1 MAEQPENPYSRLYG
15 KKATQPSQ
23 ASSGSQQQ
31 LQLQAQNTGIS
42 QYSHAVGQPYAA
54 SHLPQCASQGGSM
67 THANGFLAS
76 PWHSAEVHNCPA
88 HAQPAQDLQHSA
100 VSRVQGR
107 DGSAGIWS
115 SANLPNSA
123 LQLSHACPDSREKL
137 EQDISRA
144 SVQVQ
149 AQPLAERTVEQSDS
163 QRDSD
168 GGPSSRKRRRL
179 GHADEQK
186 PTVLIWD
193 VDETLVLF
201 LSLLDGSFARAFGMQ
216 VLSRHKC
223 LAPIHLVWQ
232 NKVHSTCQGLVA
244 LLANVLGNNCVT
256 FMKKTRFI
264 HMLVLASGPVAV
276 L

>member
-31 LQLQAQNTGIS
+31 LQLQAQNSGTS
-42 QYSHAVGQPYAA
+42 QISHALGQPYAA

-67 THANGFLAS
+67 THANGFLAP
-76 PWHSAEVHNCPA
+76 PWRSAEVHNCA
-88 HAQPAQDLQHSA
+88 ANAQPAQDLQHSA
-100 VSRVQGR
+100 VSRVQSR
-107 DGSAGIWS
+107 DSSAGSWS

-123 LQLSHACPDSREKL
+123 LNLSHACPDSREKL
-137 EQDISRA
+137 EQGISRA
-144 SVQVQ
+144 SGQVQ
-149 AQPLAERTVEQSDS
+149 AQPLAERTVEQSDL

-168 GGPSSRKRRRL
+168 GRPSSRKRRKL

-216 VLSRHKC
+216 VLSCHKC
-223 LAPIHLVWQ
+223 LAPIHLAWQ
-232 NKVHSTCQGLVA
+232 NKVHSTC
-244 LLANVLGNNCVT
+244 
-256 FMKKTRFI
+256 
-264 HMLVLASGPVAV
+264 
-276 L
+276 